1 MAFFKFRQR
10 GQPQPEPAG
19 RGRRN
24 EAASAAPPD
33 SIDNMRRRAR
43 HRLVGAAVLV
53 LLAIIGFPLLFDTQP
68 RPVAVNAPITIPDK
82 DQMTPL
88 RIPEPMAADAGL
100 DEREEVVTS
109 EPAARDSKPAAVP
122 VAPPA
127 RSQAPAPVRDIK
139 PEAKPDTSA
148 AEARA
153 KADAAAKAKA
163 DEAARAQAEQAA
175 ARARREEQ
183 AKAQREEERAKAAQA
198 RRDEEQAKAQA
209 QAQAKREQ
217 DARAKEQQDARAKE
231 QQEARAK
238 REAEQRAKREEAA
251 RARALLEGRSPAA
264 TATAANAG
272 GRFIVQ
278 VGAFAD
284 DAAVREARQKAERA
298 GVRTYT
304 QVVNTKDGPRT
315 RVRVGPFGSRE
326 EADKAAAALKK
337 AGLAGAVLSL

>member
-19 RGRRN
+19 RGRGRGK
-24 EAASAAPPD
+24 EAAAAGPQD
-33 SIDNMRRRAR
+33 SIDSMRRRAR

-82 DQMTPL
+82 DQVAPL
-88 RIPEPMAADAGL
+88 TIPEPVSADASL

-109 EPAARDSKPAAVP
+109 GPAARDSKPAAAP
-122 VAPPA
+122 LAPPA
-127 RSQAPAPVRDIK
+127 RSQPPAAARD
-139 PEAKPDTSA
+139 PKPDTKPDTA
-148 AEARA
+148 AEALA

-163 DEAARAQAEQAA
+163 DEAARAQAQAE
-175 ARARREEQ
+175 ARGRREEE
-183 AKAQREEERAKAAQA
+183 ARAQRDEERAKAAQA
-198 RRDEEQAKAQA
+198 RRDEEQARAQA
-209 QAQAKREQ
+209 QARRE
-217 DARAKEQQDARAKE
+217 QDARAKE

-264 TATAANAG
+264 AQPAAAATQG

-304 QVVNTKDGPRT
+304 QVVNTKDGKRT

-326 EADKAAAALKK
+326 EADKAAATLKK
-337 AGLAGAVLSL
+337 AGLGGAVLAL

>member
-19 RGRRN
+19 RGRGRGK
-24 EAASAAPPD
+24 EAAAAGPQD
-33 SIDNMRRRAR
+33 SIDSMRRRAR

-82 DQMTPL
+82 DQVAPL
-88 RIPEPMAADAGL
+88 TIPEPVSADASL

-109 EPAARDSKPAAVP
+109 GPAARDSKPAAAP
-122 VAPPA
+122 LAPPA
-127 RSQAPAPVRDIK
+127 RSQPPAAARD
-139 PEAKPDTSA
+139 PKPDTKPDTA
-148 AEARA
+148 AEALA

-163 DEAARAQAEQAA
+163 DEAARAQAQAE
-175 ARARREEQ
+175 ARAKREEE
-183 AKAQREEERAKAAQA
+183 ARAQRDEERAKAAQA
-198 RRDEEQAKAQA
+198 RRDEEQARAQA
-209 QAQAKREQ
+209 QARRE
-217 DARAKEQQDARAKE
+217 QDARAKE

-264 TATAANAG
+264 AQPAAAATQG

-304 QVVNTKDGPRT
+304 QVVNTKDGKRT

-326 EADKAAAALKK
+326 EADKAAATLKK
-337 AGLAGAVLSL
+337 AGLAGAVLAL